1 MEWKVDVAQIGKFT
15 TKKDSDNH
23 GLGLLNVMDTVEK
36 YEGTIQFEVK
46 DGEFTVYVRL

>member
-1 MEWKVDVAQIGKFT
+1 MEEPGFW
-15 TKKDSDNH
+15 DNPDNSQKAMKELKH
-23 GLGLLNVMDTVEK
+23 LKDTVEK